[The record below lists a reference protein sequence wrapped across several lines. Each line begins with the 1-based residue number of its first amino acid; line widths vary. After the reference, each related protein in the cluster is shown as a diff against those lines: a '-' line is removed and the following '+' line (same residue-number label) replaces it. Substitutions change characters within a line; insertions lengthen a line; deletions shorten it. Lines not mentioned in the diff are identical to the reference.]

1 MMFPMYSSD
10 DDDDDDDDDLVKLDQ
25 AVLHHH
31 QGLSY
36 QGRLGVGLGVS
47 QDEVLDGLILQQ
59 S

>member
-1 MMFPMYSSD
+1 MYSSDD